1 MRLNFRPIHAA
12 ALAVLL
18 LSLSSGV
25 PALAQEKGPIHYLCA
40 SGRQVVV
47 VYVEGAQPGARLH
60 LGERL
65 FHLYAVR
72 AASGARYATE
82 QGLKPD
88 HGLQW
93 WTKGR
98 EATLSE
104 MILDDTAPPAKVIDT
119 CHTVRPP
126 R

>member
-1 MRLNFRPIHAA
+1 MNFVLKPAA
-12 ALAVLL
+12 ALAALL
-18 LSLSSGV
+18 CLSGT
-25 PALAQEKGPIHYLCA
+25 PALAQERGPIHYLCT

-47 VYVEGAQPGARLH
+47 VYVEGAQPGARLYI
-60 LGERL
+60 GERL
-65 FHLYAVR
+65 FNLYQVR
-72 AASGARYATE
+72 SGSGARYATE

-93 WTKGR
+93 WTKGH

-104 MILDDTAPPAKVIDT
+104 MILDHTAPPPKVIDT
-119 CHTVRPP
+119 CHSVRPP